1 MTPLPT
7 GAAGRVA
14 VWGVLNVT
22 PDSFSDGG
30 RFGEDARDAAG
41 AVAAGRALV
50 AAGADVVDVGGES
63 TRPGS
68 EPVGAAEEWARVGDV
83 VAGLAAA
90 GVPVSIDTTR
100 ASTAERALDAGAT
113 WVNDVSGGLAD
124 PDLLPLVAGRG
135 APVVLMHWQGPSA
148 DMQSR
153 AVYDDVVAEVADALA
168 ARRAAALRAGV
179 AADRVVLDPGLG
191 FGKTAE
197 HNWVLLAG
205 LPRLAAIGASLLVGA
220 SRKSFLGRLLA
231 GPDGTPRPVEGRET
245 ASSAV
250 VALAVAAGAAA
261 VRVHDVAGARDAAAV
276 GAAVR
281 AAGRVAGGGEPV
293 PAPGAA
299 P

>member
-1 MTPLPT
+1 MTALPT

-30 RFGEDARDAAG
+30 RFGADARDSAG
-41 AVAAGRALV
+41 AVAAGRALA

-68 EPVGAAEEWARVGDV
+68 EPVGAAEEWARVGEV

-124 PDLLPLVAGRG
+124 PDLLPLVAERG
-135 APVVLMHWQGPSA
+135 APVVLMHWRGPSA

-153 AVYDDVVAEVADALA
+153 ALYDDVVAEVADALA
-168 ARRAAALRAGV
+168 ACRAAALRAGV
-179 AADRVVLDPGLG
+179 AAGRVVLDPGLG

-197 HNWVLLAG
+197 HNWALLAG
-205 LPRLAAIGASLLVGA
+205 LPRLAALGAPLLVGA

-231 GPDGTPRPVEGRET
+231 AGDGTPRPVEGRET

-276 GAAVR
+276 GTAVR
-281 AAGRVAGGGEPV
+281 SAARVGKGEPV
-293 PAPGAA
+293 LAPGAV